1 MPHVYSDV
9 RKLQDKPKV
18 DGGECVRL
26 VQHYTNVGHTSTW
39 RPGERVLDAKV
50 IVPGTVI
57 ANFTKAGRWPGKR
70 KGNHAALF
78 IEFGPRGPDGRPTSI
93 IVMDQWTD
101 ARKKAISARSILRR
115 GAKLHDEGN
124 IYDDSDNAEHFY
136 IVK

>member
-9 RKLQDKPKV
+9 KKLQGEPKV

-39 RPGERVLDAKV
+39 RQGERVMDVTFLAL
-50 IVPGTVI
+50 GTVI
-57 ANFTKAGRWPGKR
+57 ANFTREGRWPGKK

-78 IEFGPRGPDGRPTSI
+78 IEFGPRGRDGKPTTI
-93 IVMDQWTD
+93 VVMDQWTD
-101 ARKKAISARSILRR
+101 ATKRTISARSILRR
-115 GAKLHDEGN
+115 GAKTHDEGN

-136 IVK
+136 VVK